1 VIRSFGDS
9 RTQQL
14 WLTGK
19 SKRFPPNLIQS
30 ALRKLLLINVA
41 TRLDDLRVPP
51 GNRLEALKA
60 DRAGQFSIQVN
71 DQYRICF
78 AWSNGDAF
86 DVEIIDYH
94 GSISLLEDKQM
105 PTRKDAVPTWNI
117 HPGEI
122 LREEFLKPMGL
133 SANELAKSIHVP
145 APRINDIVLERRG
158 ITADTAVRLA
168 RFFNMSEEFWMN
180 LQLQYEIR
188 AALQRL
194 RKTIRKI
201 QPRRARRA
209 A

>member
-1 VIRSFGDS
+1 MSY
-9 RTQQL
+9 
-14 WLTGK
+14 K
-19 SKRFPPNLIQS
+19 KN
-30 ALRKLLLINVA
+30 
-41 TRLDDLRVPP
+41 
-51 GNRLEALKA
+51 
-60 DRAGQFSIQVN
+60 
-71 DQYRICF
+71 
-78 AWSNGDAF
+78 
-86 DVEIIDYH
+86 
-94 GSISLLEDKQM
+94 
-105 PTRKDAVPTWNI
+105 AVPAWTI

-133 SANELAKSIHVP
+133 SANELARSIHVP

-188 AALQRL
+188 VTLQRL

-201 QPRRARRA
+201 QPRRAKQA